1 MTTIYVVFGRTG
13 EYSDRNEWLVAA
25 YRSEFAA
32 AQRVASAEQWAK
44 ENGFGFGE
52 DVVDY
57 DSREALEEGKVANPY
72 DAAMNCDYTGV
83 RYYFAPVEM
92 VDA

>member
-1 MTTIYVVFGRTG
+1 MTMIYVVFGRTG
-13 EYSDRNEWLVAA
+13 EYSDRSEWLVAA

-32 AQRVASAEQWAK
+32 AQRVANAEQWAK
-44 ENGFGFGE
+44 ENGLGFGE
-52 DVVDY
+52 ESVGY
-57 DSREALEEGKVANPY
+57 ESREALEEGQVSNPY
-72 DAAMNCDYTGV
+72 DAAMRCDYTGT